1 MPEGLYQVVL
11 LRHTASWI
19 PLENVRANLARAFQ
33 VEETTIDALLSKAP
47 TVIKSSIDKATAE
60 IFRDAIIRSGAEC
73 EIREQPPQ
81 VDLRKSPL
89 PGQRSS
95 IPVMMDA
102 PDENKILEVLRRF
115 QPQDGLHVHPKIPE
129 RKLKNALER
138 CRVHPMETVLALID
152 CTVFGSAKNC
162 VLITSGGLYYSN
174 DATARVPGGALPF
187 FELARRTIT
196 PSGEF
201 DIDIGHEDALE
212 TSGSPMERERI
223 SELLEALSTLFT
235 TP

>member
-1 MPEGLYQVVL
+1 MPEDLYQVVL
-11 LRHTASWI
+11 LQQTASWI
-19 PLENVRANLARAFQ
+19 PIENVRANLARAFQ
-33 VEETTIDALLSKAP
+33 VEEATIDALLAKAP
-47 TVIKSSIDKATAE
+47 TIIKSSIDKATAE

-73 EIREQPPQ
+73 EIRDQPPQ
-81 VDLRKSPL
+81 VEIRKSPL
-89 PGQRSS
+89 PGKRTS
-95 IPVMMDA
+95 IPIMLDA
-102 PDENKILEVLRRF
+102 PDEEQILQVLRHF
-115 QPQDGLHVHPKIPE
+115 QPQDGFHVHPKIPE

-162 VLITSGGLYYSN
+162 ILITSGGLYYSN

-187 FELARRTIT
+187 FELARRAIT

-201 DIDIGHEDALE
+201 DIDLGTEDSLE

-223 SELLEALSTLFT
+223 MELLLGLSSLFR

>member
-1 MPEGLYQVVL
+1 MSEGLYQVVL
-11 LRHTASWI
+11 LQHTATWI

-33 VEETTIDALLSKAP
+33 VDETTIDALLAKAP
-47 TVIKSSIDKATAE
+47 TVVKSSIDKETAE

-73 EIREQPPQ
+73 EIREQPAQ
-81 VDLRKSPL
+81 VELRKSPL

-95 IPVMMDA
+95 IPVMVDA
-102 PDENKILEVLRRF
+102 PDEQKILEVVRRF
-115 QPQDGLHVHPKIPE
+115 QPQDGMHVHPKIPE

-162 VLITSGGLYYSN
+162 ILITSGGLYYSN
-174 DATARVPGGALPF
+174 DASARVPGGALPF
-187 FELARRTIT
+187 FELARRPIT
-196 PSGEF
+196 ASGEF
-201 DIDIGHEDALE
+201 DVDLGRDDSLE

-223 SELLEALSTLFT
+223 IELLKGLCALFES
-235 TP
+235 P

>member
-11 LRHTASWI
+11 LQHTASWI

-33 VEETTIDALLSKAP
+33 VEETTIDALLAKAP

-73 EIREQPPQ
+73 EIREQPTQ
-81 VDLRKSPL
+81 VEIRKSPL
-89 PGQRSS
+89 PGKRTS

-102 PDENKILEVLRRF
+102 PDENKILEVLKRF
-115 QPQDGLHVHPKIPE
+115 QPQDGMHVHPKIPE

-138 CRVHPMETVLALID
+138 CRVHPMETILSLID

-162 VLITSGGLYYSN
+162 ILITSGGLYYSN
-174 DATARVPGGALPF
+174 DAAARVPGGALPF
-187 FELARRTIT
+187 FELARRSIT

-201 DIDIGHEDALE
+201 DIDLGRDDSLE
-212 TSGSPMERERI
+212 TSGSPMARERI
-223 SELLEALSTLFT
+223 VELLLALAALFVT
-235 TP
+235 E